1 MDSFDFTTFYYELRR
16 FWWLILIGLAA
27 GAAFGFWNST
37 RQPAV
42 FTSESKM
49 LVSGKINLQAG
60 TSYSEEAQ
68 DFLGTQATIMQSRE
82 VRSRAEKSLA
92 AAGKKPA
99 VSWADVSVA
108 FIPRTTIFLLKA
120 TGLDPAYTQAFLQEC
135 MKQYINLRREFRL
148 QRSDDTASA
157 LEAELVR
164 VQNEMNAATQELNE
178 FQRKFNVI
186 SLEDEQ
192 TADTAYLGTLRKRVA
207 DLRLQKS
214 IAVTGGLD
222 PNSAGSSIPLGST
235 EENTTTVTVN
245 QQQGPQERLLT
256 AKQDLTLLQAERQRL
271 LANLRAE
278 HPKIKQLDIKISE
291 AQKLVTFLTSQISDN
306 NKDRIASIDRE
317 MEGLKQE
324 ISQKESRL
332 FELNS
337 HLADYRNL
345 KSRADNARSTYDKL
359 TASVENVDVGK
370 KLDQDNI
377 AILENATRAA
387 PENKSLMVDVAQA
400 SLLGLVLSTGTIL
413 LLARLSK
420 RFHTIEA
427 VQRHLGLP
435 IFGKILRDRWAAG
448 LRTILDCDRNH
459 LDFAESFRNL
469 RSGLLH
475 FPGAYAPKRCFAV
488 TSAIPNEGKSTIAV
502 NLAIALA
509 ATNSRTLLVDAD
521 MRRGKLHQLLKVQR
535 SPGLSELIT
544 NQSLLEEVVHPT
556 IMPNL
561 MLLPTGQPIANTSE
575 QLLRYGVDELIRSL
589 TEHFDYVIIDTPPVL
604 AADDAVTIA
613 AKTDWA
619 MFLVRL
625 GYSSPVFSKRALDEL
640 KSRQIHVPGIVV
652 NSVPRGLTAQSYYN
666 HYFHPRL
673 ETRSFLELTEGGGQ
687 RQ

>member
-1 MDSFDFTTFYYELRR
+1 MDFDFTTFYYELRR
-16 FWWLILIGLAA
+16 FWWLIMLGLVIG
-27 GAAFGFWNST
+27 GVFGFWNSR
-37 RQPAV
+37 RQPTV

-49 LVSGKINLQAG
+49 VVSGKINLQAG

-82 VRSRAEKSLA
+82 VRSRAEKRLA
-92 AAGKKPA
+92 ATGNAKAPVDLA
-99 VSWADVSVA
+99 VTY
-108 FIPRTTIFLLKA
+108 IPRTTVFLLKA
-120 TGLDPAYTQAFLQEC
+120 NGLSPEYTHAFLQEC
-135 MKQYINLRREFRL
+135 MQQFISLRKEFRL

-157 LEAELVR
+157 LEGELVR
-164 VQNEMNAATQELNE
+164 VKNEMSTANQELNE
-178 FQRKFNVI
+178 FQRKNNVI

-214 IAVTGGLD
+214 IAATGGVD
-222 PNSAGSSIPLGST
+222 PNSAGSSIPLGSSD
-235 EENTTTVTVN
+235 ENTSVSTSSS
-245 QQQGPQERLLT
+245 QQQAPQDRLLT
-256 AKQDLTLLQAERQRL
+256 AKQDLTLLQGERERL
-271 LANLRAE
+271 LTNLRPE
-278 HPKIKQLDIKISE
+278 HPKIKQLNIKISE
-291 AQKLVTFLTSQISDN
+291 AEKLIAFLTSQITN
-306 NKDRIASIDRE
+306 GNKERITSIDRE
-317 MEGLKQE
+317 VDGLKQE
-324 ISQKESRL
+324 ITQKESRL

-345 KSRADNARSTYDKL
+345 KSRAENARATYDKL

-370 KLDQDNI
+370 QLDQDTI
-377 AILENATRAA
+377 AVLENATKSA
-387 PENKSLMVDVAQA
+387 PENKSLVVDVAQA
-400 SLLGLVLSTGTIL
+400 SLLGLVLSTGSIL
-413 LLARLSK
+413 LLARLSQ

-427 VQRHLGLP
+427 VQRQLGLP
-435 IFGKILRDRWAAG
+435 IFGKILRDRWATG

-488 TSAIPNEGKSTIAV
+488 TSAIPNEGKSTIAI

-521 MRRGKLHQLLKVQR
+521 LRRGKLHQLLKVDR
-535 SPGLSELIT
+535 SPGLAELIT

-673 ETRSFLELTEGGGQ
+673 ETRPFLELTDG
-687 RQ
+687 R

>member
-1 MDSFDFTTFYYELRR
+1 MDFDFTTFYYELRR
-16 FWWLILIGLAA
+16 FWWLIMLGLVIG
-27 GAAFGFWNST
+27 GVFGFWNSR
-37 RQPAV
+37 RQPTV

-49 LVSGKINLQAG
+49 VVSGKINLQAG

-92 AAGKKPA
+92 ATGNAKAPVDLA
-99 VSWADVSVA
+99 VTY
-108 FIPRTTIFLLKA
+108 IPRTTVFLLKA
-120 TGLDPAYTQAFLQEC
+120 NGLSPEYTHAFLQEC
-135 MKQYINLRREFRL
+135 MQQFISLRKEFRL

-157 LEAELVR
+157 LEGELVR
-164 VQNEMNAATQELNE
+164 VKNEMSTANQELNE
-178 FQRKFNVI
+178 FQRKNNVI

-214 IAVTGGLD
+214 IAATGGVD
-222 PNSAGSSIPLGST
+222 PNSAGSSIPLGSSD
-235 EENTTTVTVN
+235 ENTSVSTSSS
-245 QQQGPQERLLT
+245 QQQAPQDRLLT
-256 AKQDLTLLQAERQRL
+256 AKQDLTLLQGERERL
-271 LANLRAE
+271 LTNLRPE
-278 HPKIKQLDIKISE
+278 HPKIKQLNIKISE
-291 AQKLVTFLTSQISDN
+291 AEKLIAFLTSQITN
-306 NKDRIASIDRE
+306 GNKERITSIDRE
-317 MEGLKQE
+317 VDGLKQE
-324 ISQKESRL
+324 ITQKESRL

-345 KSRADNARSTYDKL
+345 KSRAENARATYDKL

-370 KLDQDNI
+370 QLDQDTI
-377 AILENATRAA
+377 AVLENATKSA
-387 PENKSLMVDVAQA
+387 PENKSLVVDVAQA
-400 SLLGLVLSTGTIL
+400 SLLGLVLSTGSIL
-413 LLARLSK
+413 LLARLSQ

-427 VQRHLGLP
+427 VQRQLGLP
-435 IFGKILRDRWAAG
+435 IFGKILRDRWATG

-488 TSAIPNEGKSTIAV
+488 TSAIPNEGKSTIAI

-521 MRRGKLHQLLKVQR
+521 LRRGKLHQLLKVDR
-535 SPGLSELIT
+535 SPGLAELIT

-673 ETRSFLELTEGGGQ
+673 ETRPFLELTDG
-687 RQ
+687 R

>member
-16 FWWLILIGLAA
+16 FWWLMLIGLVA
-27 GAAFGFWNST
+27 GAVLGFWNSR
-37 RQPAV
+37 RQPAI

-49 LVSGKINLQAG
+49 LVSGKINVQTG

-82 VRSRAEKSLA
+82 VRSRAEKSLT
-92 AAGKKPA
+92 AAGKKPSA
-99 VSWADVSVA
+99 PGVDVSVT
-108 FIPRTTIFLLKA
+108 FIPRTTIFVLKA
-120 TGLDPAYTQAFLQEC
+120 IGFDPAYTQAFLQEC
-135 MKQYINLRREFRL
+135 MRQYINLRKEFRL

-157 LEAELVR
+157 LEGELTR
-164 VQNEMNAATQELNE
+164 VQNEMNSATQELNE

-192 TADTAYLGTLRKRVA
+192 TADTAYLAALRKRVA
-207 DLRLQKS
+207 ELRLQKS
-214 IAVTGGLD
+214 IAATGEAD
-222 PNSAGSSIPLGST
+222 PRSAGSSIPLGTS
-235 EENTTTVTVN
+235 EENTTTVSVN
-245 QQQGPQERLLT
+245 TQQGPQERLLT
-256 AKQDLTLLQAERQRL
+256 AKQELTLLEAERQRL
-271 LANLRAE
+271 LTNLRPE
-278 HPKIKQLDIKISE
+278 HPKIKQLNIKISE
-291 AQKLVTFLTSQISDN
+291 AQKLVTFLSTQIADN
-306 NKDRIASIDRE
+306 NKDRLASIERE
-317 MEGLKQE
+317 MEGLNSE
-324 ISQKESRL
+324 ISRKESRL

-345 KSRADNARSTYDKL
+345 KSRADNARATYDKL

-377 AILENATRAA
+377 AILENATKGA
-387 PENKSLMVDVAQA
+387 PENKSLVVDTAQA
-400 SLLGLVLSTGTIL
+400 SAIGLMLSTGTIL

-427 VQRHLGLP
+427 VQRYLGLP

-448 LRTILDCDRNH
+448 PRTILDCDRNH

-475 FPGAYAPKRCFAV
+475 FPGAYAPKRCFAI
-488 TSAIPNEGKSTIAV
+488 TSAIPGEGKSTIAV

-521 MRRGKLHQLLKVQR
+521 MRRGKLHHLLKIDR

-544 NQSLLEEVVHPT
+544 NQNLLEEVVHPT

-604 AADDAVTIA
+604 AADDAVVLA

-625 GYSSPVFSKRALDEL
+625 GYSSPVISKRALEEL

-652 NSVPRGLTAQSYYN
+652 NSVPRRLTAQSYYN

-673 ETRSFLELTEGGGQ
+673 ETRSFLELTEGGGH
-687 RQ
+687 R

>member
-1 MDSFDFTTFYYELRR
+1 MDSFDFTTFYYDLRR
-16 FWWLILIGLAA
+16 FWWLIIIGLVA
-27 GAAFGFWNST
+27 GAMFGFWSSKSKPT
-37 RQPAV
+37 I
-42 FTSESKM
+42 FTSEAKM
-49 LVSGKINLQAG
+49 LVSGKIDLQAG
-60 TSYSEEAQ
+60 ATYSEEAQ

-92 AAGKKPA
+92 AAGKNPS
-99 VSWADVSVA
+99 VSGADVSVV

-120 TGLDPAYTQAFLQEC
+120 TGLDPAYTEAFLQEC
-135 MKQYINLRREFRL
+135 MQQYIKLRREFRL

-157 LEAELVR
+157 LASELVR
-164 VQNEMNAATQELNE
+164 TQNEVNSATQELNE
-178 FQRKFNVI
+178 FQRKVNVI

-192 TADTAYLGTLRKRVA
+192 SADNAYLATLRKRVA
-207 DLRLQKS
+207 DLRLQRS
-214 IAVTGGLD
+214 IAATGGAD
-222 PNSAGSSIPLGST
+222 PSSAGSSIPLGSS
-235 EENTTTVTVN
+235 EENITTLPGN
-245 QQQGPQERLLT
+245 QPQGPADRLLT
-256 AKQDLTLLQAERQRL
+256 TKQELTLLQAERQRL
-271 LANLRAE
+271 LTNLRPE

-291 AQKLVTFLTSQISDN
+291 SQNLIAFLGSQIADN
-306 NKDRIASIDRE
+306 NKDRLEAIDRE
-317 MEGLKQE
+317 MDGLKEE
-324 ISQKESRL
+324 IAQRESRV
-332 FELNS
+332 FALNS

-345 KSRADNARSTYDKL
+345 KFRVDNARATYDKL
-359 TASVENVDVGK
+359 TASVENLDVGK

-377 AILENATRAA
+377 AILENATDAT
-387 PENKSLMVDVAQA
+387 PETKNLIVGIGQSG
-400 SLLGLVLSTGTIL
+400 LLGLVLSTGTIL
-413 LLARLSK
+413 LLARVSQ
-420 RFHTIEA
+420 RFHTVEA
-427 VQRHLGLP
+427 VQRQLGLP

-448 LRTILDCDRNH
+448 PRTILDCDRNH

-475 FPGAYAPKRCFAV
+475 FPGAYAPKRCFAI

-521 MRRGKLHQLLKVQR
+521 MRRGKLHQFLKVER

-544 NQSLLEEVVHPT
+544 KQSLLEEVVHPT

-575 QLLRYGVDELIRSL
+575 QLLRYGVDELIRIL

-604 AADDAVTIA
+604 AADDAVVLA

-640 KSRQIHVPGIVV
+640 KNRQIHVPGIVV
-652 NSVPRGLTAQSYYN
+652 NSVPRRLSAQSYYN
-666 HYFHPRL
+666 QYFHPRL
-673 ETRSFLELTEGGGQ
+673 ETGSFLELTEG
-687 RQ
+687 R